1 MSVQYA
7 LKIWTVIIEM
17 NDKKRYIAGYEVI
30 NSIHIGDKEIV
41 LGMNLNDQDAH
52 YYMLT
57 DCERNELFERYTNSI
72 VSGSFIDLAEMFS
85 DRLKEQIEKV
95 KIAEKDMPKGFITA
109 DMCDTSSDKNYEGE
123 IIVIKADVLR
133 PECQT
138 QAHQIMRCT
147 GGNGARYEARG
158 HAVFCDNCFTGKST
172 RFERYDVLGILKPEH
187 YPEWLNKRLE
197 VEKVKKKSHKEVER

>member
-1 MSVQYA
+1 MEQKERYA
-7 LKIWTVIIEM
+7 ESYKITQ
-17 NDKKRYIAGYEVI
+17 A
-30 NSIHIGDKEIV
+30 IHIGTSEIV
-41 LGMNLNDQDAH
+41 IGIDMKAKDNM
-52 YYMLT
+52 YYMVADYENNGIFEKYNNALVSDSYT
-57 DCERNELFERYTNSI
+57 EILSIFTERINN
-72 VSGSFIDLAEMFS
+72 GLAQIQEIEKTFS
-85 DRLKEQIEKV
+85 DK
-95 KIAEKDMPKGFITA
+95 MITA
-109 DMCDTSSDKNYEGE
+109 DMCDSISGKNLNGE
-123 IIVIKADVLR
+123 IIVINADELY

-158 HAVFCDNCFTGKST
+158 HAVFCKNCFTNKST